1 MYTGHV
7 KPALQTNWC
16 HQLKVPRVSSN
27 RKGET
32 GKEKE
37 KAKSIAIARHAGAE
51 GRTDSGYWVK
61 NVLFYH
67 MFTELLQSF
76 PYTLMQHPNN
86 SVLERGDRAE
96 QLFSNFTVLALFTE
110 IL

>member
-1 MYTGHV
+1 MRELKEEQIRVTGS
-7 KPALQTNWC
+7 KM
-16 HQLKVPRVSSN
+16 
-27 RKGET
+27 
-32 GKEKE
+32 
-37 KAKSIAIARHAGAE
+37 
-51 GRTDSGYWVK
+51 
-61 NVLFYH
+61 FYH